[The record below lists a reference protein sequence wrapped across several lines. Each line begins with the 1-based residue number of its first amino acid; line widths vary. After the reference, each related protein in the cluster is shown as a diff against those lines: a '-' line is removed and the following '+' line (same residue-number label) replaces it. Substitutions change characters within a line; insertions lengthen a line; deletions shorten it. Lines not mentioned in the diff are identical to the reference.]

1 MTDAEQGGNAPD
13 RELIESVWQEARD
26 LIKQLEGSTV
36 QRLRVEAGDYR
47 IEIERSLPAGVP
59 AGVVVPSGSVA
70 LPAAAEDAPAA
81 EIDGR
86 HPILAPLVGTFY
98 RASQPGAKPFVEEGD
113 VIDEGQSVAILEAMK
128 LMNHV
133 TADRSGRV
141 VQITAVDGEWVE
153 FEQVLMYLE
162 PLDE

>member
-47 IEIERSLPAGVP
+47 IEIERGLPAGVP
-59 AGVVVPSGSVA
+59 AGAVAPSGPVA
-70 LPAAAEDAPAA
+70 LPAAAEDAPGA